1 MKISLWIAA
10 LGGVCLWLAPAPG
23 QAQSSRAAV
32 AQPSRTIQMNYAAL
46 PPTDPNFSKL
56 WPVEAARDD
65 LKPQVGAP
73 PTVYVAYVREAS
85 GSLLTVTMI
94 QAREEC
100 GANECP
106 FKILRDG
113 KTIAEFS
120 ACNAIEAQRIS
131 ADGKTFL
138 ACESRISIPSAN

>member
-1 MKISLWIAA
+1 MKKLFWITAF
-10 LGGVCLWLAPAPG
+10 GGLCLWLAPAD
-23 QAQSSRAAV
+23 AQSSRAAV
-32 AQPSRTIQMNYAAL
+32 TAQPSRTIQMDYAAL
-46 PPTDPNFSKL
+46 PPKDPNFAKL

-65 LKPQVGAP
+65 LNPDIGPP
-73 PTVYVAYVREAS
+73 PTIYVAYVREAS
-85 GSLLTVTMI
+85 GSLLTVTML

-113 KTIAEFS
+113 KTVAEFS
-120 ACNAIEAQRIS
+120 ACNAVEAQRIS

-138 ACESRISIPSAN
+138 ACESRIPIP